1 MSDRVREYLQ
11 NRVEGLTEESDEVL
25 DIAPSQF
32 NDFDSWSALKLILH
46 SATVYMYTTVIS
58 DVDFYDDFYY
68 IDALAGSGVSKYNEE
83 KCFLG
88 SPLIAAKAAQEPFT
102 KMYFIEEDEDYAQA
116 LEDRLDYA
124 FSERGN
130 EFTEPEDWEVLDG
143 DANDEIPNVIEEI
156 RSRSS
161 YHSGFNYLS
170 FIDNQGLNVHWDA
183 IEELAP
189 NPHGDLLI
197 NLPISQGIARNVNIE
212 NPRELS
218 KFYGQDVTEFD
229 ISEASPREFM
239 QEQYLTQLAEVGR
252 PVQVTTRV
260 DANVGSYCYD
270 VIYATRATEGGNGYE
285 RTIEYVKEF
294 IEEVH
299 AGDID
304 VILEILEGDQSTL
317 NSHLPENREE
327 VAEEL
332 PDQESAPQSSLN
344 EF

>member
-1 MSDRVREYLQ
+1 
-11 NRVEGLTEESDEVL
+11 
-25 DIAPSQF
+25 
-32 NDFDSWSALKLILH
+32 
-46 SATVYMYTTVIS
+46 
-58 DVDFYDDFYY
+58 
-68 IDALAGSGVSKYNEE
+68 
-83 KCFLG
+83 
-88 SPLIAAKAAQEPFT
+88 
-102 KMYFIEEDEDYAQA
+102 
-116 LEDRLDYA
+116 
-124 FSERGN
+124 
-130 EFTEPEDWEVLDG
+130 
-143 DANDEIPNVIEEI
+143 
-156 RSRSS
+156 
-161 YHSGFNYLS
+161 
-170 FIDNQGLNVHWDA
+170 
-183 IEELAP
+183 
-189 NPHGDLLI
+189 
-197 NLPISQGIARNVNIE
+197 
-212 NPRELS
+212 
-218 KFYGQDVTEFD
+218 
-229 ISEASPREFM
+229 M